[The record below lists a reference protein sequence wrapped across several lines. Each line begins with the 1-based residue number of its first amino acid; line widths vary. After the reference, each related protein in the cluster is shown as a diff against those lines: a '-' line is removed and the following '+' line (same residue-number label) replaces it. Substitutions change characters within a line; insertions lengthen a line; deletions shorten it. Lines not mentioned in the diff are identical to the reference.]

1 MKAVSWAIL
10 LTLLFLSIVFCI
22 NILASGV
29 NLGISD
35 WDQHLAYY
43 ESARRT
49 VVEYKQFPLWD
60 AYHCSGIPALGN
72 PQSEIISLTFLFI
85 LVFGTVVGVKIS
97 LVAHFFIGAAGFY
110 LLSRYLKF
118 SRWGSLF
125 ASILFTFSG
134 VAAASLAVGM
144 TQFVY
149 FFYTPY
155 FIYFLLKALN
165 KKKKL
170 VNILLSSLVLSL
182 MYYGGYQIP
191 ILIIPVL
198 GVFLVLKSIF
208 DKSLAPVVIGVSL
221 LILFTLFSSPKL
233 YLNFKLMGAYPRK
246 IEDSSGYNL
255 GNLVYFTISPK
266 QNIGLHLDIQDFSY
280 GIDENSLY
288 LGIIPVIFFLIGIV
302 KTKNK
307 YVVYILGLGLLW
319 LMLGNTTNLSLY
331 ELLRKLPF
339 YDNFR
344 VAQRFRFVFLII
356 FSLLA
361 ARGYEYLRV
370 RFKNYKMFL
379 NTIPVLVFVLL
390 FNFANRNL
398 LNYAFI
404 VDPNIGE
411 VKSYPRTNYPISV
424 DSLGVDYQYLGDYEE
439 VEQSLDSYKPASNEF
454 IAVGRGLATTDCYD
468 PIPTHRSAAAYGSK
482 SYLGYAHKNGKAQEV
497 QYWSPQKMTIS
508 LSEKGEGVLT
518 INQDYDSGW
527 YAKTANGK
535 PRELL
540 PVGHLIG
547 VNTLAGDEEII
558 LYYNPF

>member
-1 MKAVSWAIL
+1 MKTFPWAIL
-10 LTLLFLSIVFCI
+10 LTLLFLSVVFCI
-22 NILASGV
+22 NILASGA

-49 VVEYKQFPLWD
+49 VVEYRQFPLWD

-72 PQSEIISLTFLFI
+72 PQSEIISLTFLLI
-85 LVFGTVVGVKIS
+85 LAFGTVVGVKIS

-110 LLSRYLKF
+110 LLSRYLKL
-118 SRWGSLF
+118 SRWGAFF
-125 ASILFTFSG
+125 ASIVFTFSG
-134 VAAASLAVGM
+134 VTASALAVGM
-144 TQFVY
+144 TQFLY

-155 FIYFLLKALN
+155 FIYFLLKAL
-165 KKKKL
+165 KGKKKL
-170 VNILLSSLVLSL
+170 VNVLLSSLVLSL
-182 MYYGGYQIP
+182 MYYGGYQVP

-208 DKSLAPVVIGVSL
+208 DKSLAPVVIGISL
-221 LILFTLFSSPKL
+221 FILFTLFSSPKL
-233 YLNFKLMGAYPRK
+233 YLNFKLMSAYPRE
-246 IEDSSGYNL
+246 IEDISGYNL
-255 GNLVYFTISPK
+255 GNLIYFTISPK
-266 QNIGLHLDIQDFSY
+266 QNIGLHLDIRDFSY

-307 YVVYILGLGLLW
+307 PLVYILGLVVLW
-319 LMLGNTTNLSLY
+319 LMLGNTTDFSLY
-331 ELLRKLPF
+331 ELLRKLPL

-361 ARGYEYLRV
+361 ARGYEYLRG
-370 RFKNYKMFL
+370 RFKNYQMFL
-379 NTIPVLVFVLL
+379 NTIPLLVFVLL

-404 VDPNIGE
+404 VDPDVGGI
-411 VKSYPRTNYPISV
+411 KSYPKTNYPINV
-424 DSLGVDYQYLGDYEE
+424 DSLRVDYRYLGGYEE
-439 VEQSLDSYKPASNEF
+439 VEQSLASYKPASNEF

-468 PIPTHRSAAAYGSK
+468 PIPTQRSAAAYGSK
-482 SYLGYAHKNGKAQEV
+482 SYLGYAHKNGKVQEV

-518 INQDYDSGW
+518 INQSYDPGW
-527 YAKTANGK
+527 HAKTANGE
-535 PRELL
+535 PRRLFSK
-540 PVGHLIG
+540 GNLIG
-547 VNTLAGDEEII
+547 VNTLAGDNKII